1 MPKLGKI
8 FCLMAAVALWQGCSS
23 TSDNGD
29 AALSDASTAGDV
41 PSVFL
46 SRGMN
51 NYVVTQVSGVTDGC
65 MIHPNSLK
73 NMTLLVNFVESTQ
86 TLSVGTPV
94 GSPLVA
100 SLGTGVVGTT
110 GTLNR
115 VNDVT
120 DGACTWHQTNVS
132 VFTLTGGDVFTLDVT
147 ENQSNFGA
155 QCAPPNTTC
164 TSTYTFTFANPTPVS
179 TDGGTGG

>member
-8 FCLMAAVALWQGCSS
+8 FCLMAAVASWQGCSS

-29 AALSDASTAGDV
+29 AATTSDTAADV

-65 MIHPNSLK
+65 AINPNSLK
-73 NMTLLVNFVESTQ
+73 NMTLPVNFVESTQ
-86 TLSVGTPV
+86 MLSVGTPN
-94 GSPLVA
+94 GTPLQA

-115 VNDVT
+115 ENDTT
-120 DGACTWHQTNVS
+120 DGTTCVWHQKNVS
-132 VFTLTGGDVFTLDVT
+132 NFTLTGGDVFTLEVT
-147 ENQSNFGA
+147 ETESAFTA
-155 QCAPPNTTC
+155 PCAAPMPTC
-164 TSTYTFTFANPTPVS
+164 TSLYTLTFGNPTPI
-179 TDGGTGG
+179 